1 VSPADGTRPAH
12 ATCVRRLFVI
22 LCGFEILPKSI
33 SVRGADPRFIL
44 SEPVCVYLLD
54 TEDGWVLLDAGLNP
68 DNGRDAARVQERF
81 GRFGLTPPIIRDA
94 HLLEPQLRA
103 IGVAAG
109 DIKHVVLSHLH
120 YDHGGCL
127 ALFRHALVWIQ
138 RREFEHAFGPEPG
151 FAYFRDEYDLPGLQW
166 QLCEGDW
173 ELLPGVRFIDTR
185 GHTEGHQSALIELP
199 ETGTVILQFD
209 AGDLEEN
216 FDREVLP
223 GESCD
228 DAAALAALLR
238 IKALAVQAR
247 TTVLLFHDAVALQ
260 AMRLSPDCYR

>member
-1 VSPADGTRPAH
+1 MAD

-44 SEPVCVYLLD
+44 SEPVFVYLLD

-81 GRFGLTPPIIRDA
+81 GRFGLRPPVIRDA

-103 IGVAAG
+103 IGVAAA

-120 YDHGGCL
+120 YDHAGCL
-127 ALFRHALVWIQ
+127 AYFQHAFVWIQ

-151 FAYFRDEYDLPGLQW
+151 FAYFRDEYDIPGLQW
-166 QLCEGDW
+166 RFCEGDW
-173 ELLPGVRFIDTR
+173 ELMPGVRFIDTR

-199 ETGTVILQFD
+199 EAGRMLLPFD
-209 AGDLEEN
+209 AGDLQEN

-238 IKALAVQAR
+238 VKALAAQPR
-247 TTVLLFHDAVALQ
+247 TTVLLFHDPAALQ
-260 AMRLSPDCYR
+260 AMRLSPDCYC